1 VPALAAAECPLVD
14 HSRRLECPAPG
25 TPAPPSTR
33 RRDERFLSQLSDSF
47 DCACRNLLMSM
58 LRLPGVID
66 IRALHSTWRCDVRL
80 MVMLCFEPS
89 QRQVGCKR
97 TIT

>member
-1 VPALAAAECPLVD
+1 MLGNFCFVLGSASVMPLIETNPPRRVGPPRPPARIDTVLLM
-14 HSRRLECPAPG
+14 LM
-25 TPAPPSTR
+25 
-33 RRDERFLSQLSDSF
+33 
-47 DCACRNLLMSM
+47 LMSM